1 VAITEQLEH
10 TRQLIADEMKATKE
24 EIVFVRG
31 CTEGIN
37 LVATYFERA
46 ILKEGDEVVITMMA
60 HDSNFLPCE
69 MACNQTKA
77 ILKVL
82 PITGSGEID

>member
-1 VAITEQLEH
+1 LCLCAAVP
-10 TRQLIADEMKATKE
+10 R
-24 EIVFVRG
+24 
-31 CTEGIN
+31 GIN

-46 ILKEGDEVVITMMA
+46 ILKEGDEVVIMMMA

-82 PITGSGEID
+82 PITGSGEIDQFTDALQACIRAKG